1 MAEQTTAY
9 IGLGSNLGDREGC
22 IDKALKL
29 LGEADGIE
37 VCRVSDFIETRPLA
51 GADQANYI
59 NAVAEIRTTRG
70 AEDLF
75 GKLAEIESSLG
86 RVRGEKWSARTID
99 LDLLLFGSK
108 RISTAELTVPH
119 AEMHLRS
126 FVLKGLC
133 QLNPGLVHPVIGE
146 SVAEL
151 AARLNGGD
159 FFLDASRGQL
169 VSIAGI
175 IGVGK
180 TTLAEKL
187 ASVLN
192 AELLC
197 EPYDTNPF
205 MPEVYAGRKEL
216 ALDSQLYF
224 LTHRIDQIGPDRL
237 GPGQIAVTDY
247 IFDKE
252 LIYATRLLSAEQFDL
267 YERTFQPLAE
277 TVTTPAVVVYL
288 HDSAQRCL
296 ERIHRRRRSYEQRI
310 RLDFLEKL
318 AADYDRLF
326 EDWKQS
332 PLIRLS
338 TAKFDCNSQSD
349 TSAVAE
355 QIRAYIKF

>member
-9 IGLGSNLGDREGC
+9 IGLGSNLGDRESC

-29 LGEADGIE
+29 LGEADGVE
-37 VCRVSDFIETRPLA
+37 VCRVSDFTETRPL
-51 GADQANYI
+51 GSADQPNYI
-59 NAVAEIRTTRG
+59 NAVSEIRTTLG
-70 AEDLF
+70 AEDFF
-75 GKLAEIESSLG
+75 GKLGEIESSLG

-99 LDLLLFGSK
+99 LDLLLFGTE

-119 AEMHLRS
+119 AGMHLRS

-133 QLNPGLVHPVIGE
+133 QLNPGFVHPVIGE
-146 SVAEL
+146 SMVEL

-159 FFLDASRGQL
+159 FYLDASRAQL

-187 ASVLN
+187 ASILN
-192 AELLC
+192 AELLR

-205 MPEVYAGRKEL
+205 MPDVYAGRNEL

-224 LTHRIDQIGPDRL
+224 LTHRIEQLGAGRL
-237 GPGQIAVTDY
+237 GAGQITVTDY

-252 LIYATRLLSAEQFDL
+252 LIYARRLLSPEQFDV
-267 YERTFQPLAE
+267 YERTFQPLAK
-277 TVTTPAVVVYL
+277 TVTTPVVVVYL

-296 ERIHRRRRSYEQRI
+296 DRIHRRSRPYEQRI

-326 EDWKQS
+326 QDWKQS

-338 TAKFDCNSQSD
+338 TAKFDCTSESD
-349 TSAVAE
+349 TSGLAG
-355 QIRAYIKF
+355 QIRAYIKL